1 MATSSRM
8 ERNPTERLANLHEQF
23 VSQLKSGNPEEYQS
37 SWPSELF
44 IGPPKL
50 PNLRGS
56 INNSED
62 QEHYFSLDPLES
74 NQKSSTPPI
83 TFSHWAGQL
92 ESQLSQVEKLV
103 IHSSSHQSIHDSS
116 SIMKDE
122 DSFHLYPPDKYFSD
136 PCPIESVHI
145 KVIGEDQSSPSGLPF
160 PSQQCLNNMDQSTIT
175 CLADGVISIS
185 PPSHPPTISFL
196 SRVKLK
202 PIRDLIIGL
211 IVTEAVASD
220 FKHWRAW
227 CSTSAYLTWYLGIR
241 WLVPQLKN
249 LLRSPTLQTNSQLP
263 TPWFTGVPMVFCGN
277 LAKEFLTDI
286 TAWKTQRPTTKGAAR
301 GLLPLPV
308 GTGSGT
314 ESALGMKSSRKSL
327 SPHEAVLFV
336 LCTNRMVDRLTTL
349 RKAHCGL
356 TLLMTPRFPTMASN
370 NHPHEISDNTVE
382 LCLAAPSSEAAGEAA
397 ALLRIGDG

>member
-1 MATSSRM
+1 M
-8 ERNPTERLANLHEQF
+8 ERNPTERSANLHEQF
-23 VSQLKSGNPEEYQS
+23 VSQLKSGNPEEDQS

-74 NQKSSTPPI
+74 NQKSSTSPI
-83 TFSHWAGQL
+83 TFSHWTGQL

-103 IHSSSHQSIHDSS
+103 IHSSSHQSSLDSS
-116 SIMKDE
+116 SIMTDE
-122 DSFHLYPPDKYFSD
+122 DLFHLYPPDKYFPD
-136 PCPIESVHI
+136 PCPIEPTHI
-145 KVIGEDQSSPSGLPF
+145 KATGERQFPSLDCAGLLLPLPRYFDNVDQSK
-160 PSQQCLNNMDQSTIT
+160 IIR
-175 CLADGVISIS
+175 LAGGDISIR
-185 PPSHPPTISFL
+185 PPSHPPLIPFL

-211 IVTEAVASD
+211 IVTEAVASG

-249 LLRSPTLQTNSQLP
+249 LLRSPTLQSNSQLL
-263 TPWFTGVPMVFCGN
+263 TPWLTGVLIVFCGN

-314 ESALGMKSSRKSL
+314 ESALGRKFSRKSL

-336 LCTNRMVDRLTTL
+336 LCTKRMVDRLTTL

-370 NHPHEISDNTVE
+370 NHPREISDNTVE